1 MKRSESAVW
10 KTVVEITE
18 TEQKKKKKDNQA
30 VWDLWENLKHITFHI
45 ILIQVVEGKEKGTVN
60 LLEAIITENF
70 PSDLGKET
78 DMKVQEA
85 QSPKQD

>member
-1 MKRSESAVW
+1 MQSERQW
-10 KTVVEITE
+10 KSLKLNR
-18 TEQKKKKKDNQA
+18 KKNDNNQA

-45 ILIQVVEGKEKGTVN
+45 IQEIEGNEKGTEN

-78 DMKVQEA
+78 DMRVQEA

>member
-1 MKRSESAVW
+1 MQSERQW
-10 KTVVEITE
+10 KSLKLNR
-18 TEQKKKKKDNQA
+18 KKNDNNQA

-45 ILIQVVEGKEKGTVN
+45 IQEIEGKEKGTEN

-78 DMKVQEA
+78 DMRVQEA
-85 QSPKQD
+85 QSPNEIYDKN

>member
-1 MKRSESAVW
+1 MQSERQW
-10 KTVVEITE
+10 KSLKLNR
-18 TEQKKKKKDNQA
+18 KKNDNNQA

-45 ILIQVVEGKEKGTVN
+45 IQEIESKEKGTEN

-78 DMKVQEA
+78 DMRVQEA

>member
-1 MKRSESAVW
+1 MQSERQW
-10 KTVVEITE
+10 KSLKLNR
-18 TEQKKKKKDNQA
+18 KKNDNHQA

-45 ILIQVVEGKEKGTVN
+45 IQEIESKEKGTEN

-78 DMKVQEA
+78 DMRVQEA